1 MTLRKAAGWFLSVVL
16 VMAAVWLRPAH
27 AQGRGAG
34 AVSFVT
40 HEIGTGLRG
49 GYQVVIA
56 DLNKDGKPDIIA
68 LASNVPELVWYE
80 NPSWTRHVIAADRKQ
95 MINVSA
101 YDIDGDGIPELA
113 LAEGFTTSPKTS
125 TGVVSILTHAGDPTG
140 PWTVKEIDRVPTA
153 HRLRWVDADGSGK
166 KVLMLAPLIGPDS
179 VAPDYKSPVSVFY
192 YRAPD
197 WKREIETDTFTGL
210 IHGIEPEPWPGV
222 KGQAVLSAGF
232 MGIYL
237 HKFAGGK
244 WTPTEMI
251 KGDPDPWPKSGASD
265 IALGHLGAQRF
276 IATIEPWHGNA
287 IAVYKETS
295 GAWGARQ
302 QIDDTIT
309 DGHAIIVADIDGDGR
324 DEIIVG
330 QRGGARSLIM
340 YSVSPDGATWTRHV
354 LDEGGMAGAGCA
366 AADLNGDKKV
376 DIVCIG
382 TATAN
387 VKWYE
392 NVGTK

>member
-1 MTLRKAAGWFLSVVL
+1 MRLRTTAIGFLS
-16 VMAAVWLRPAH
+16 MAAVLAVTARFAPLTAQAPAGGV
-27 AQGRGAG
+27 Q
-34 AVSFVT
+34 FVT

-49 GYQVVIA
+49 GYQVVVA
-56 DLNKDGKPDIIA
+56 DMNKDGKPDIIA
-68 LASNVPELVWYE
+68 LASGVPELVWFE
-80 NPSWTRHVIAADRKQ
+80 NPGWQRHVIAADRKQ
-95 MINVSA
+95 MINTSA
-101 YDIDGDGIPELA
+101 YDLDGDGIPELA

-125 TGVVSILTHAGDPTG
+125 TGVLSILMHNGDPAQ

-166 KVLMLAPLIGPDS
+166 KVLMLAPLIGPEA
-179 VAPDYKSPVSVFY
+179 VAPDYKSPVTIDY

-197 WKREIETDTFTGL
+197 FKRETVTDTFTGL
-210 IHGIEPEPWPGV
+210 IHGIEPMTWPGV
-222 KGQAVLSAGF
+222 KGQAVMSAGF

-237 HKFAGGK
+237 HKFANGK
-244 WTPTEMI
+244 WTPTELI

-265 IALGHLGAQRF
+265 IALGHLGKQRF
-276 IATIEPWHGNA
+276 IATIEPWHGNE
-287 IAVYKETS
+287 IVVYRENGS
-295 GAWGARQ
+295 SWPRQ
-302 QIDDTIT
+302 MIDDTIT
-309 DGHAIIVADIDGDGR
+309 DGHAIIVSDFDGDGR

-340 YSVSPDGATWTRHV
+340 YSSSADGATWTRRV

-366 AADLNGDKKV
+366 ASDLNGDKRV

-392 NVGTK
+392 NVGAK